1 MQTIELS
8 AEVRQSMLGKIKEFF
23 FNEKDEEISEFQ
35 AGILLDF
42 FLENIGS
49 LAYNQA
55 IEDAHK
61 YMAERVEDMYGL
73 QKRPR

>member
-42 FLENIGS
+42 FLENIGP